1 LERINKWTNLLIEKG
16 VSDEHIQNMKKI
28 KLQYQS
34 PYHLVYEEKE
44 DLQKLHCVETHK
56 IKGIATGWKTAN
68 KSVYDLFFSFTG
80 EIPNLETSINASR
93 IRQNL
98 DSLICHGIKY
108 QHNFYKD
115 PSKIN
120 KDEIPTFNYFEDD
133 DVYFPTD
140 ATHRTISAL
149 MFNAPKMVGKIKVF
163 KKNNLKARN
172 YSLYNKVLGD
182 WKKFLSTK
190 LYVLNINEN
199 PDTNNIIFSIKLP
212 KHSKSDFFFSINNPI
227 IDLNSNQ
234 LEDSQLIEDQ
244 KKRVETL
251 INNIKQIDK
260 RLSSSNLDT
269 LPFYLKIVKNNI
281 FLYSLY
287 FIFNKE
293 EFVNIEHSQPKV
305 SSKRIKASV
314 KRILANENFPKK

>member
-1 LERINKWTNLLIEKG
+1 
-16 VSDEHIQNMKKI
+16 
-28 KLQYQS
+28 
-34 PYHLVYEEKE
+34 
-44 DLQKLHCVETHK
+44 
-56 IKGIATGWKTAN
+56 
-68 KSVYDLFFSFTG
+68 
-80 EIPNLETSINASR
+80 
-93 IRQNL
+93 
-98 DSLICHGIKY
+98 
-108 QHNFYKD
+108 
-115 PSKIN
+115 
-120 KDEIPTFNYFEDD
+120 
-133 DVYFPTD
+133 
-140 ATHRTISAL
+140 
-149 MFNAPKMVGKIKVF
+149 
-163 KKNNLKARN
+163 
-172 YSLYNKVLGD
+172 
-182 WKKFLSTK
+182 
-190 LYVLNINEN
+190 
-199 PDTNNIIFSIKLP
+199 
-212 KHSKSDFFFSINNPI
+212 NPI